1 MTASTHKDADRKLS
15 SDTTSNDL
23 KKPNSNTA
31 TTIDINPGSVEVHLK
46 LKVCR
51 CSSENASDA
60 SGVIE
65 NGDIPTSLTMQLN
78 HKTLSS
84 ENTNEI
90 VNENNRLSGLDN
102 NNYRKDKNNSI
113 SSDNLY
119 INGMENNTNFS
130 SSSDTSK
137 TNNNN
142 VVVENDDV
150 LILKI
155 CDLENIIREHKC
167 KSKKS
172 PSVIASPVKL
182 IACKA
187 QKCQM
192 DNKRGS
198 IVATVS
204 NSSTTAAA
212 ITTTSGKKA
221 TKSVGTQHFNSH
233 HLASNSIVKSKK
245 STQNNEIIIVSDQ
258 FKAQA
263 LKNQNVV
270 VDSKR
275 KILKLMKSQRMNSR
289 SLEDL
294 RQNSDL
300 QTTNG
305 IDTFI
310 GVPPRNTHHS
320 PSRPSFTNASPR
332 NIVGGDTL
340 KAISKSV
347 DNVSIT
353 SDGGVFDNFG
363 SVELVFISDEFLNK
377 ANNHNIIIVE
387 ENQSANKSMTKTASQ
402 TGPSSAAV
410 KMASKPKKAITVSAS
425 IDSSSTGAATLASS
439 GSQKKKIISISD
451 DFRRNSVKNK
461 VVVLSEPRK
470 RLKDMKLKRNSSQE
484 SSVDDVG
491 NKITSHA
498 FHSYDEEQEDLE
510 SKELQQTHL

>member
-1 MTASTHKDADRKLS
+1 M
-15 SDTTSNDL
+15 
-23 KKPNSNTA
+23 
-31 TTIDINPGSVEVHLK
+31 HLK

-51 CSSENASDA
+51 CSSENPSDA

-65 NGDIPTSLTMQLN
+65 NGDIPLTMPLK

-84 ENTNEI
+84 EKTNEL
-90 VNENNRLSGLDN
+90 VNENNRLSCLDN
-102 NNYRKDKNNSI
+102 NNYRKDMNNSI

-137 TNNNN
+137 TNNN

-155 CDLENIIREHKC
+155 CDLENIIREHKF

-172 PSVIASPVKL
+172 PSIIASPVKL

-204 NSSTTAAA
+204 NSSTTAAVTA
-212 ITTTSGKKA
+212 TTASGKKT

-233 HLASNSIVKSKK
+233 QFATNSLVKSKK

-275 KILKLMKSQRMNSR
+275 KILKLMQSQRMNSR

-294 RQNSDL
+294 RQNCDPL
-300 QTTNG
+300 ATNG
-305 IDTFI
+305 IDNLI
-310 GVPPRNTHHS
+310 AGIPKNTHQS
-320 PSRPSFTNASPR
+320 PSSQSFTKNSSPQ
-332 NIVGGDTL
+332 NFAGDAL

-347 DNVSIT
+347 DNVSVT

-377 ANNHNIIIVE
+377 PNNHNIIIVE
-387 ENQSANKSMTKTASQ
+387 ENQSVSKLTKTVSQ
-402 TGPSSAAV
+402 TGGPSSTG
-410 KMASKPKKAITVSAS
+410 KIASTKPKKAITVST
-425 IDSSSTGAATLASS
+425 STDGSGTVATTSTQAKN
-439 GSQKKKIISISD
+439 GQKKKIISISD

-498 FHSYDEEQEDLE
+498 FHSYDEEQENLE